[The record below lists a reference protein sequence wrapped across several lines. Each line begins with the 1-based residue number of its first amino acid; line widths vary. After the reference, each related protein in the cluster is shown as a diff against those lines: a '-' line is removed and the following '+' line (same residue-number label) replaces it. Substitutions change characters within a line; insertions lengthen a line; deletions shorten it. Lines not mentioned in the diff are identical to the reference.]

1 MKNLA
6 VLLGLAAAA
15 VTAHAAGSAATEQQ
29 VLSSAER
36 SHTKPYLRG
45 AGVYN
50 ASHGLLQHAKSTAP
64 CHCDPMNPSW
74 NKCTRTVPKCVFID
88 LGAADGNT
96 FNTFINNGFGPVDRC
111 PSVQWE
117 AILVEANPRFND
129 ALTKIGEKHQGSV
142 SVLSS
147 TAAYMCEGKTSFY
160 LDTTNTKENYWGSSL
175 SSNHPDVQKSG
186 MKRVEVQMMN
196 LNRVLYEH
204 TIPGDWVMVKMDIEG
219 AEFDVV
225 PCLAQSPVAS
235 LIDRLYLE
243 QHDPSWGMEGTTMT
257 GMEEAK
263 SGLKT
268 RGVDI
273 PPYFS
278 PTL

>member
-1 MKNLA
+1 MLVFFVAFSSHVATAYNA
-6 VLLGLAAAA
+6 GAA
-15 VTAHAAGSAATEQQ
+15 EQQ
-29 VLSSAER
+29 LLASSER
-36 SHTKPYLRG
+36 GSYKPYLRG
-45 AGVYN
+45 AGVVPN
-50 ASHGLLQHAKSTAP
+50 ATHGLFQHFKSTAP
-64 CHCDPMNPSW
+64 CHCEPSNPEW
-74 NKCTRTVPKCVFID
+74 KKCDRTTPKCIFID

-96 FNTFINNGFGPVDRC
+96 FNSFISGAYGPVDKC

-117 AILVEANPRFND
+117 AFLVEANPRFD
-129 ALTKIGEKHQGSV
+129 KPLDMVAQQYKGVT
-142 SVLSS
+142 VLSS
-147 TAAYMCEGKTSFY
+147 TAAYMCEAKTAFF
-160 LDTTNTKENYWGSSL
+160 LDTKDVKTNYWGSSL
-175 SSNHPDVQKSG
+175 SSNHPDVKKSG
-186 MKRVEVQMMN
+186 LQKVEVPMMN

-243 QHDPSWGMEGTTMT
+243 QHDPSWGMEGTTIT

-263 SGLKT
+263 AGLKT